1 VRSAPPHVCM
11 PLGAARASA
20 PVPRP
25 QPARVFIC
33 IAPGAARL
41 LFLCGVVGA
50 GSLVQV
56 LYRRATATRGGD
68 ARARL
73 DRDAPSAQAAVAQA
87 AARRM
92 MQALGVFL
100 CFACLLVGGA
110 DLVRG
115 GLPPPPLPPPPPPP
129 PPFAQWRAA
138 AVVGKPEPSR
148 GTHAVK
154 MPKTPKQPKTPKAPK
169 EPRRR
174 PTAHPRDH
182 HKTTRQ
188 GNPKASAKEK
198 SVPRAQPLYDTAG
211 QAKPQRARKRG
222 EPAISAV

>member
-1 VRSAPPHVCM
+1 MH
-11 PLGAARASA
+11 
-20 PVPRP
+20 
-25 QPARVFIC
+25 

-50 GSLVQV
+50 GSVMQA

-73 DRDAPSAQAAVAQA
+73 ARDAPSAQAAVAQA
-87 AARRM
+87 AARRV

-110 DLVRG
+110 DLMRG
-115 GLPPPPLPPPPPPP
+115 RPPPLPPPPPPPPP

-138 AVVGKPEPSR
+138 AVVGRPEPSR
-148 GTHAVK
+148 GTRAVK
-154 MPKTPKQPKTPKAPK
+154 MPKTQKIPKTPK

-182 HKTTRQ
+182 HKTNRQ

-198 SVPRAQPLYDTAG
+198 GVPRVQPPYEAAG

-222 EPAISAV
+222 EPT